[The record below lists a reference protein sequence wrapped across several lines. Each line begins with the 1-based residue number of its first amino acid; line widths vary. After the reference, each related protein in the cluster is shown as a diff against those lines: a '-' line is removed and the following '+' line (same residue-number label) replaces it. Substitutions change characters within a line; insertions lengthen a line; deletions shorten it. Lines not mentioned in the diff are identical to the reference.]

1 MITNNCILILIG
13 LYYLQDQCMQEKCEV
28 LDIWEVLGK
37 RWSLNIL
44 RNLSAKDSIR
54 FNELKRL
61 LHGISST
68 VLSERLRELELEGL
82 IYKKI
87 YPEIPLRVEYSLT
100 VRAKDL
106 EPILHSLANWVNKW
120 KTNDNKQANRNLI
133 STRLPK

>member
-1 MITNNCILILIG
+1 
-13 LYYLQDQCMQEKCEV
+13 MQEKCEV

>member
-1 MITNNCILILIG
+1 M
-13 LYYLQDQCMQEKCEV
+13 DQQMQEKCEV

-44 RNLSAKDSIR
+44 RNLSAKDTIR

-82 IYKKI
+82 IYKRI
-87 YPEIPLRVEYSLT
+87 YPEVPLRVEYSIT
-100 VRAKDL
+100 IRAKDL

-120 KTNDNKQANRNLI
+120 KTNGDKEENKNLL
-133 STRLPK
+133 SKKMQVKD

>member
-1 MITNNCILILIG
+1 
-13 LYYLQDQCMQEKCEV
+13 MQEKCEV

-68 VLSERLRELELEGL
+68 VLAERLRELELEGL

-120 KTNDNKQANRNLI
+120 KTNENKESHRNLI
-133 STRLPK
+133 SKRLPK

>member
-1 MITNNCILILIG
+1 
-13 LYYLQDQCMQEKCEV
+13 MQEKCEV
-28 LDIWEVLGK
+28 LDIWDVLGK

>member
-1 MITNNCILILIG
+1 M
-13 LYYLQDQCMQEKCEV
+13 DQQMQEKCEV

-44 RNLSAKDSIR
+44 RNLSAKDTIR
-54 FNELKRL
+54 FNELKKL

-82 IYKKI
+82 IYKRI
-87 YPEIPLRVEYSLT
+87 YPEVPLRVEYRLT
-100 VRAKDL
+100 IRAKDL

-120 KTNDNKQANRNLI
+120 KTNGDKEGNTNLL
-133 STRLPK
+133 SKKMQVKD

>member
-1 MITNNCILILIG
+1 M
-13 LYYLQDQCMQEKCEV
+13 DQQMQEKCEV

-44 RNLSAKDSIR
+44 RNLSAKDTIR

-82 IYKKI
+82 IIKRI
-87 YPEIPLRVEYSLT
+87 YPEVPLRVEYSIT
-100 VRAKDL
+100 IRAKDL

-120 KTNDNKQANRNLI
+120 KTNGDKEENKNLL
-133 STRLPK
+133 SKKMQVKD

>member
-1 MITNNCILILIG
+1 M
-13 LYYLQDQCMQEKCEV
+13 DQQMQEKCEV

-44 RNLSAKDSIR
+44 RNLSAKDTIR
-54 FNELKRL
+54 FNELKKL

-82 IYKKI
+82 IYKRI
-87 YPEIPLRVEYSLT
+87 YPEVPLRVEYSLT
-100 VRAKDL
+100 IRAKDL

-120 KTNDNKQANRNLI
+120 KTNGDKEGNTNLL
-133 STRLPK
+133 SKKMQVKD

>member
-1 MITNNCILILIG
+1 
-13 LYYLQDQCMQEKCEV
+13 MQEKCEV

-82 IYKKI
+82 INKKI
-87 YPEIPLRVEYSLT
+87 YPETPVRVEYSLT
-100 VRAKDL
+100 ARAKDL

-120 KTNDNKQANRNLI
+120 KINENKEANRNLI

>member
-1 MITNNCILILIG
+1 M
-13 LYYLQDQCMQEKCEV
+13 DQQMQEKCEV

-44 RNLSAKDSIR
+44 RNLSAKDTIR

-82 IYKKI
+82 IYKRI
-87 YPEIPLRVEYSLT
+87 YPEVPLRVEYRLT
-100 VRAKDL
+100 IRAKDL

-120 KTNDNKQANRNLI
+120 KTNGDKEGNTNLL
-133 STRLPK
+133 SKKMQVKD

>member
-1 MITNNCILILIG
+1 
-13 LYYLQDQCMQEKCEV
+13 MQEKCEV
-28 LDIWEVLGK
+28 IDIWEVLGK

-87 YPEIPLRVEYSLT
+87 YPEIPLKVEYSLT

-120 KTNDNKQANRNLI
+120 KTNDNKLANRNLI

>member
-1 MITNNCILILIG
+1 M
-13 LYYLQDQCMQEKCEV
+13 DQQMQEKCEV

-44 RNLSAKDSIR
+44 RNLSAKDTIR
-54 FNELKRL
+54 FNELKKL

-82 IYKKI
+82 IYKRI
-87 YPEIPLRVEYSLT
+87 YPEVPLRVEYRLT
-100 VRAKDL
+100 IRAKDL

-120 KTNDNKQANRNLI
+120 KTNRDKEGNKNLL
-133 STRLPK
+133 SKKMQVKD

>member
-1 MITNNCILILIG
+1 
-13 LYYLQDQCMQEKCEV
+13 MQEKCEV

-87 YPEIPLRVEYSLT
+87 YAEIPLRVEYSLT

>member
-1 MITNNCILILIG
+1 M
-13 LYYLQDQCMQEKCEV
+13 DQQTQEKCEV

-44 RNLSAKDSIR
+44 RNLSAKDTIR

-61 LHGISST
+61 LYGISST

-82 IYKKI
+82 IYKRI
-87 YPEIPLRVEYSLT
+87 YPEVPLRVEYSLT

-120 KTNDNKQANRNLI
+120 KTIRDKEGNKNLL
-133 STRLPK
+133 SKKVQVKD

>member
-1 MITNNCILILIG
+1 
-13 LYYLQDQCMQEKCEV
+13 MQEKCEV

-120 KTNDNKQANRNLI
+120 KTNENKEANRNLI

>member
-1 MITNNCILILIG
+1 
-13 LYYLQDQCMQEKCEV
+13 MQEKCEV
-28 LDIWEVLGK
+28 IDIWEVLGK

-87 YPEIPLRVEYSLT
+87 YPEIPLKVEYSLT

-120 KTNDNKQANRNLI
+120 KTNENKEANRNLI

>member
-1 MITNNCILILIG
+1 M
-13 LYYLQDQCMQEKCEV
+13 DQQMQEKCEV

-44 RNLSAKDSIR
+44 RNLSAKDTIR

-82 IYKKI
+82 IYKRI
-87 YPEIPLRVEYSLT
+87 YPEVPLRVEYSLT
-100 VRAKDL
+100 IRAKDL

-120 KTNDNKQANRNLI
+120 KTNRDKEGNKNLLSKKI
-133 STRLPK
+133 QVKD

>member
-1 MITNNCILILIG
+1 
-13 LYYLQDQCMQEKCEV
+13 MQEKCEV

-68 VLSERLRELELEGL
+68 VLAERLRELELEGL

-106 EPILHSLANWVNKW
+106 EPILHSLATWVNKW
-120 KTNDNKQANRNLI
+120 KPNENKEANRNLI
-133 STRLPK
+133 SKRLPKQFAT